1 MCSEF
6 SLPELS
12 FENTGLAKASLS
24 FSGCFLESSHC
35 GRNMIL
41 PFYGN
46 GNYRGL
52 CLISFISSMVT
63 SKAFFLFFHKEMD
76 QTNSLPKR
84 RLQGRGE
91 IKQ

>member
-1 MCSEF
+1 
-6 SLPELS
+6 
-12 FENTGLAKASLS
+12 
-24 FSGCFLESSHC
+24 
-35 GRNMIL
+35 MIL

-63 SKAFFLFFHKEMD
+63 SKAFSLFFHKEMD

>member
-1 MCSEF
+1 
-6 SLPELS
+6 
-12 FENTGLAKASLS
+12 
-24 FSGCFLESSHC
+24 
-35 GRNMIL
+35 MIL

-63 SKAFFLFFHKEMD
+63 SKAFFFFFFLFFHKEMD